1 MSLLSPQLQAFM
13 AIAKHKTVHS
23 AAGAVHI
30 TQTAVTQ
37 RIHSLEAKLG
47 TTLFIRTRRGMMLTP
62 EGEALLRYCNAVN
75 EIEGEA
81 LAKISGAGI
90 DSEIRIGITGP
101 SSIMRSRIIPQC
113 FSVIK
118 NFPNLL
124 VHFDINDLE
133 NRVRS
138 LRSGDSQL
146 AVIREEDVVPEMEYK
161 KLQPERYVLVCTS
174 AWKKR
179 KLRDIIA
186 AEHIVDYDLSD
197 QMTFNYLKHFNLF
210 DLVNHERHFAN
221 RTDALAMML
230 VAGYGY
236 GVLTMEFSK
245 PYIEEKKLIVL
256 NSGKIYKTS
265 MALAWY
271 DRPEPPKYFSALI
284 GAIE

>member
-1 MSLLSPQLQAFM
+1 MSLLSPPLQAFM
-13 AIAKHKTVHS
+13 AIAKHKTVHAAAS
-23 AAGAVHI
+23 AIHI
-30 TQTAVTQ
+30 TQTGVTQ
-37 RIHSLEAKLG
+37 RIRLLENKLG

-62 EGEALLRYCNAVN
+62 EGEALLRYCHAVI

-81 LAKISGAGI
+81 LAKIKGAGI
-90 DSEIRIGITGP
+90 DSDIRIGITGP
-101 SSIMRSRIIPQC
+101 SSIMRARIIPQC
-113 FSVIK
+113 YSVIK
-118 NFPNLL
+118 KFPHLL

-133 NRVRS
+133 NRIRS

-146 AVIREEDVVPEMEYK
+146 AVVRKEEVTPEMEHK
-161 KLQPERYVLVCTS
+161 ILRPERYVLVCTS

-186 AEHIVDYDLSD
+186 AEHIVDYDFSD
-197 QMTFNYLKHFNLF
+197 QMTFNYLKHFDLF
-210 DLVNHERHFAN
+210 DVVNHERHFAN

-236 GVLTMEFSK
+236 GVLTMEFSQS
-245 PYIEEKKLIVL
+245 YIEENQLIVL

-271 DRPEPPKYFSALI
+271 DRPEPPHYFSALI
-284 GAIE
+284 NAID